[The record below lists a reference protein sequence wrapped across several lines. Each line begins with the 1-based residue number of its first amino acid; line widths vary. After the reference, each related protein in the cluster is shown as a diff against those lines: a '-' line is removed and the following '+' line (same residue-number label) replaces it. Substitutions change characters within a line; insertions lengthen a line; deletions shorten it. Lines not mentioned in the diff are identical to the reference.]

1 MITGVGW
8 FGCTH
13 ERLDGFRD
21 TYAAAGI
28 ELDPRLVFEGD
39 FTYDCGRRGVQ
50 QALDAGLKFDSIF
63 AHNDLSAGG
72 AIQAVRETGRNVP
85 NDVSVVGFDDIPY
98 AQHTEPPLTTVHQ
111 PMRQMGQAA
120 ARMLMGYFG
129 GQPLSEEP
137 KVLPT
142 TLIVRSST
150 APASARPA
158 QHT

>member
-1 MITGVGW
+1 
-8 FGCTH
+8 
-13 ERLDGFRD
+13 
-21 TYAAAGI
+21 
-28 ELDPRLVFEGD
+28 
-39 FTYDCGRRGVQ
+39 VQ
-50 QALDAGLKFDSIF
+50 YALDQRLEFDAIF

-98 AQHTEPPLTTVHQ
+98 AEHTEPPLTTVHQ

-129 GQPLSEEP
+129 GTPLPEDP
-137 KVLPT
+137 QVLPT

-150 APASARPA
+150 APKASPRPVPKPA
-158 QHT
+158 PKHRRH

>member
-1 MITGVGW
+1 LHAGVR
-8 FGCTH
+8 F
-13 ERLDGFRD
+13 
-21 TYAAAGI
+21 
-28 ELDPRLVFEGD
+28 
-39 FTYDCGRRGVQ
+39 
-50 QALDAGLKFDSIF
+50 DAIF

-85 NDVSVVGFDDIPY
+85 NDVSVVGFDDIRY

-120 ARMLMGYFG
+120 AQMLMGYFA
-129 GQPLSEEP
+129 GQPLPEEP

-150 APASARPA
+150 APATVR
-158 QHT
+158 HH

>member
-1 MITGVGW
+1 
-8 FGCTH
+8 
-13 ERLDGFRD
+13 
-21 TYAAAGI
+21 
-28 ELDPRLVFEGD
+28 
-39 FTYDCGRRGVQ
+39 VQ
-50 QALDAGLKFDSIF
+50 KALDAGLRFDSIF

-98 AQHTEPPLTTVHQ
+98 AQHTEPQLTTVHQ

-129 GQPLSEEP
+129 GQPLPEEP
-137 KVLPT
+137 KELPT

-150 APASARPA
+150 APTSANHP
-158 QHT
+158 